1 MSGIKYDNIQ
11 NRLPL
16 TGIVFFLAY
25 FLSMLTDRNYAAL
38 LLGGRLSLASYV
50 ADIAGTLLTSFVFVE
65 LSIFYSRWLFRYI
78 SFTGKPYCGL
88 FVKALL
94 LLLMNNLMAWCFS
107 TLGIILCE
115 ESHSF
120 FYQGLYTISVIA
132 TFISYLYTGAHYMKS
147 VIQAEQQRKELEI
160 RLLKEKEHAAQMQ
173 LEVLKS
179 QIDPHFMFNNFSILS
194 ELIMENPMAADK
206 FLEHLSN
213 VYRYV
218 VQNLKRNTVSIQEE
232 ITFLRSYIYLIK
244 MRYEDAV
251 CIALDETLSRSEGL
265 IPPVCLQL
273 LVENAIK
280 HNQLS
285 AVQPLKIYIYREK
298 NYIAVE
304 NDLRPIASE
313 FASTGI
319 GLQNI
324 VGRYFLLCEEKPL
337 IEKQENIY
345 CVKLPI
351 IHETP

>member
-94 LLLMNNLMAWCFS
+94 LLLMNNLMAWFFS

-120 FYQGLYTISVIA
+120 FY
-132 TFISYLYTGAHYMKS
+132 TGAHYMES

-280 HNQLS
+280 HNRLS

>member
-1 MSGIKYDNIQ
+1 
-11 NRLPL
+11 
-16 TGIVFFLAY
+16 
-25 FLSMLTDRNYAAL
+25 
-38 LLGGRLSLASYV
+38 
-50 ADIAGTLLTSFVFVE
+50 
-65 LSIFYSRWLFRYI
+65 
-78 SFTGKPYCGL
+78 
-88 FVKALL
+88 
-94 LLLMNNLMAWCFS
+94 
-107 TLGIILCE
+107 
-115 ESHSF
+115 
-120 FYQGLYTISVIA
+120 
-132 TFISYLYTGAHYMKS
+132 
-147 VIQAEQQRKELEI
+147 
-160 RLLKEKEHAAQMQ
+160 MQ
-173 LEVLKS
+173 LEILKS

-251 CIALDETLSRSEGL
+251 RIALDETLSRSEGL

>member
-1 MSGIKYDNIQ
+1 
-11 NRLPL
+11 
-16 TGIVFFLAY
+16 
-25 FLSMLTDRNYAAL
+25 MLFN
-38 LLGGRLSLASYV
+38 
-50 ADIAGTLLTSFVFVE
+50 AGNNFVRKKPFVF
-65 LSIFYSRWLFRYI
+65 
-78 SFTGKPYCGL
+78 
-88 FVKALL
+88 LL
-94 LLLMNNLMAWCFS
+94 R
-107 TLGIILCE
+107 T
-115 ESHSF
+115 
-120 FYQGLYTISVIA
+120 VIA
-132 TFISYLYTGAHYMKS
+132 TFISYLYTGAHYMES

-173 LEVLKS
+173 LEILKS

-218 VQNLKRNTVSIQEE
+218 VQNLKRNTVSILEE

-251 CIALDETLSRSEGL
+251 RIALDETLSRSEGL

>member
-1 MSGIKYDNIQ
+1 
-11 NRLPL
+11 
-16 TGIVFFLAY
+16 
-25 FLSMLTDRNYAAL
+25 
-38 LLGGRLSLASYV
+38 
-50 ADIAGTLLTSFVFVE
+50 
-65 LSIFYSRWLFRYI
+65 
-78 SFTGKPYCGL
+78 
-88 FVKALL
+88 
-94 LLLMNNLMAWCFS
+94 
-107 TLGIILCE
+107 
-115 ESHSF
+115 
-120 FYQGLYTISVIA
+120 
-132 TFISYLYTGAHYMKS
+132 
-147 VIQAEQQRKELEI
+147 
-160 RLLKEKEHAAQMQ
+160 MQ

-285 AVQPLKIYIYREK
+285 AVQPLKYTFTARRTISQWRTTYALSHPNSHQPE
-298 NYIAVE
+298 
-304 NDLRPIASE
+304 
-313 FASTGI
+313 
-319 GLQNI
+319 
-324 VGRYFLLCEEKPL
+324 
-337 IEKQENIY
+337 
-345 CVKLPI
+345 
-351 IHETP
+351 